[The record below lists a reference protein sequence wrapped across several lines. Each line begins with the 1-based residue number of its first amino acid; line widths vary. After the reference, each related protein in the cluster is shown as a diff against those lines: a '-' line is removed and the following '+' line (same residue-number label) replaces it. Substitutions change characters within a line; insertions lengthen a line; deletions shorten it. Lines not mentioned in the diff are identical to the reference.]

1 MTMKNKKI
9 FGDVLLVGY
18 NSSNENGVPV
28 LVVGRKRP
36 NESIDILKAFCGEEA
51 KTIYDK
57 LINTEEKNE

>member
-18 NSSNENGVPV
+18 NSSNENGAPV

-36 NESIDILKAFCGEEA
+36 NESVDILKAFDGEEA
-51 KTIYDK
+51 KTIYD
-57 LINTEEKNE
+57 I